1 MDAVKIAI
9 HDCLW
14 QLREITEMDDMR
26 KVARMVFTFVVEEIV
41 FSDEQNCSI
50 AGEQDMVRSSLLLFG
65 NIKA

>member
-1 MDAVKIAI
+1 
-9 HDCLW
+9 
-14 QLREITEMDDMR
+14 MDDMR